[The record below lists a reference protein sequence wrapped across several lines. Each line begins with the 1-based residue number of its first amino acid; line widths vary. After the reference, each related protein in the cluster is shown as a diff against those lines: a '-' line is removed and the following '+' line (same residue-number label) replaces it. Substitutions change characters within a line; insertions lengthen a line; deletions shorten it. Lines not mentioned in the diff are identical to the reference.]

1 MASIIRLASYA
12 RTGTIILQVLA
23 LIGTI
28 AEQFDNSRGSETE
41 TETNDSN

>member
-1 MASIIRLASYA
+1 MATIIRLASYA
-12 RTGTIILQVLA
+12 RTGTIILQVLT

-28 AEQFDNSRGSETE
+28 AEQFDNSQGSE